1 MPAHFRL
8 PLRENIQETGAA
20 DPLKFYYLPVAR
32 SFYTARFTDAIRL
45 LGHKPNVLLDVGCGS
60 GVFLPELARHCESLC
75 ACDSH
80 PHLGRTAE
88 MLRAEGV
95 NAMLVPSDARAL
107 PFRSDSFD
115 AIICMSVLEHIHDL
129 DAAASEFYRV
139 LRPGGV
145 AIVGVPVENVMTDA
159 MLRLSYLSL
168 PNARLEDEH
177 VSTHRDVLNTF
188 ATLFAVEDG
197 LNIPRM
203 LPEQL
208 RMYRTVR
215 FRKTSR
221 GDIVTPTRIAA
232 GRGSEDT

>member
-1 MPAHFRL
+1 MPAQFRL
-8 PLRENIQETGAA
+8 PLRKNIRETGAA

-45 LGHKPNVLLDVGCGS
+45 LGQKPRALLDVGCGS
-60 GVFLPELARHCESLC
+60 GIFLPELSRHCESLC

-80 PHLGRTAE
+80 PHLDRTAE

-95 NAMLVPSDARAL
+95 NATLVPCDARAL
-107 PFRSDSFD
+107 PFRSESFD

-129 DAAASEFYRV
+129 ESAASEFSRV

-145 AIVGVPVENVMTDA
+145 AIVGVPVDNMMTEA

-168 PNARLEDEH
+168 PEAKLEDEH
-177 VSTHRDVLNTF
+177 VSTHRDVLNAF
-188 ATLFAVEDG
+188 ARTFAVEDG
-197 LNIPRM
+197 LNIPRLM
-203 LPEQL
+203 PEQL

-215 FRKTSR
+215 FRKQAQ
-221 GDIVTPTRIAA
+221 AA
-232 GRGSEDT
+232 